1 VQAVVQSYLRRE
13 ASHYHYKSRE
23 SQKCLKLYSTCVSLQ
38 LSIFLSVLTVS
49 IPVRFVGLADWESGE
64 VKLCL
69 LPTSSEGDVGKE
81 DIGGV

>member
-1 VQAVVQSYLRRE
+1 M
-13 ASHYHYKSRE
+13 
-23 SQKCLKLYSTCVSLQ
+23 
-38 LSIFLSVLTVS
+38 LTTT
-49 IPVRFVGLADWESGE
+49 IPVRFAGLADWESGE

>member
-1 VQAVVQSYLRRE
+1 MQAVVQSYLRRE

-23 SQKCLKLYSTCVSLQ
+23 SQKYSTCVSLQ